1 MQLSVWHFSIT
12 VTKAVG
18 NPCFA
23 EVFSGISKAAGWQWD
38 LGEPVEGGFVTM
50 WGWFRHLK
58 MICKTS
64 ISKYAVAQ
72 PSKHLQ
78 EPVTVTQAC
87 IQHTYTHT
95 TVTHRCAD
103 TTLLRTGSCK
113 MFCATVY
120 FWTQWFVFP
129 SKWQIRIVFCA
140 LNLAKWLFFLESW
153 M

>member
-1 MQLSVWHFSIT
+1 MGWVHVHIWITKISINLKKVICSRHFYISI
-12 VTKAVG
+12 TKAVR
-18 NPCFA
+18 NPCFT

-58 MICKTS
+58 MICRTS

-78 EPVTVTQAC
+78 ESVTVTQAC

-95 TVTHRCAD
+95 TESLAD
-103 TTLLRTGSCK
+103 VPTPHSSELGHAGC
-113 MFCATVY
+113 
-120 FWTQWFVFP
+120 FVRQCIFGPSDLCFP
-129 SKWQIRIVFCA
+129 PSGR
-140 LNLAKWLFFLESW
+140 
-153 M
+153 